1 MKDVTNKLI
10 GVLKYHRNEP
20 HSHRLIKSEIVGFDD
35 IDLITATEEL
45 CAFASKSSGTMNYLF
60 ETKGL
65 DMWALNVVE
74 DALQKMNTRESYT
87 HYDEIYAP
95 LTGRIGMIV
104 SKRTVNSEKDGIA
117 CEDGTLCYYI
127 DFAIHSTSSDSFNTY
142 SITLVLAND
151 ITVLY

>member
-1 MKDVTNKLI
+1 MKDLTNKLI
-10 GVLKYHRNEP
+10 GVLKWYHNEP
-20 HSHRLIKSEIVGFDD
+20 HSHRLVKSEIVGFDD

-65 DMWALNVVE
+65 DMWALNVIE
-74 DALQKMNTRESYT
+74 DALPKLNNRESYT

-95 LTGRIGMIV
+95 STGRIGMIV
-104 SKRTVNSEKDGIA
+104 SKRTVNSEKDGIV

-127 DFAIHSTSSDSFNTY
+127 DFAMMSKSSGSINTY